1 MSSLAIYVIVLF
13 VVAVI
18 VVFVSIFAYNKRLDK
33 VTSGEIRDTHSSI
46 PEPGTTVGTIYKI
59 ILMVL
64 IVIMFFAVSTING
77 KLTAVQNDIDQ
88 MQLDISSLSTR
99 VYDLEQK
106 LTEGQKHTAYTG
118 WEILEPDYTN
128 RTAEVEFYASLKEYA
143 ENAEV
148 ILNLNGKEVS
158 LTQDGDGVFRG
169 RFTANF
175 FEEYAH
181 PLLCI
186 NEGGR
191 IITEEVDFPQYIFW
205 DFIPIPNLECKFD
218 SDVSVSGKLKYEG
231 WYRVILD
238 YPDEVES
245 VEVAYLTSGKEIKR
259 MDITKEV
266 RNYTE
271 ITLEEGMDLDK
282 DLTLQIELVTKNGF
296 RVVDRM
302 VVIYDTSWEYEEM
315 DSLKI
320 LDLEG
325 NTVWE
330 DPYRY

>member
-1 MSSLAIYVIVLF
+1 MASLAIYVIILF
-13 VVAVI
+13 VIAVI

-33 VTSGEIRDTHSSI
+33 VASGEIRDTHSSI
-46 PEPGTTVGTIYKI
+46 PEPGTTVGTIYRI
-59 ILMVL
+59 VLMVL
-64 IVIMFFAVSTING
+64 IVIMFFIISTVNG

-88 MQLDISSLSTR
+88 MQNDVLSLSNR

-106 LTEGQKHTAYTG
+106 LEEGQKYTAYSG

-128 RTAEVEFYASLKEYA
+128 RTAEVEFYASLKEYT
-143 ENAEV
+143 EDAEV
-148 ILNLNGKEVS
+148 ILNLNGKEVP
-158 LTQDGDGVFRG
+158 LTRDEGSVFRG

-175 FEEYAH
+175 FEEYAY

-205 DFIPIPNLECKFD
+205 DLIPVPSLECKFD

-231 WYRVILD
+231 WYRVVLD
-238 YPDEVES
+238 RPDEVES
-245 VEVAYLTSGKEIKR
+245 AEVAYFTSGREIKR
-259 MDITKEV
+259 MDIIEEI
-266 RNYTE
+266 RNNTE
-271 ITLEEGMDLDK
+271 ITLEKGLELDK
-282 DLTLQIELVTKNGF
+282 DLILQIELVSKNGF

-302 VVIYDTSWEYEEM
+302 VVIYDTLSEYEDT

-320 LDLEG
+320 LDLQG
-325 NTVWE
+325 NTIWE
-330 DPYRY
+330 DPYR

>member
-205 DFIPIPNLECKFD
+205 DFIPMPSLECKFD
-218 SDVSVSGKLKYEG
+218 SDVSASGKLKYEG
-231 WYRVILD
+231 WYRIVLD
-238 YPDEVES
+238 NPDEIES
-245 VEVAYLTSGKEIKR
+245 AEVAYCTGGREIKR
-259 MDITKEV
+259 MDVTKEV
-266 RNYTE
+266 LNRTE
-271 ITLEEGMDLDK
+271 ITLDKDLDLDK

-320 LDLEG
+320 LDLKG

-330 DPYRY
+330 DPYR